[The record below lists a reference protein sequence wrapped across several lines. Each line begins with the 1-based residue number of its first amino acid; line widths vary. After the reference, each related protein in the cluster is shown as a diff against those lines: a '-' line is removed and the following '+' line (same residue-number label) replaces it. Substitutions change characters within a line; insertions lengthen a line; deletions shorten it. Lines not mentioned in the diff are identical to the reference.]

1 MRRRDFIKVIFGSAT
16 VLPLAASA
24 EQPTGKLS
32 TIGFLGA
39 GSSSGQGSW
48 VSALVQRLRELGWN
62 EGSIAFETRWADTRD
77 DRLSEMAAEFVRL
90 KVDVIVAVGTQAA
103 VAAKRATST
112 IPIVFPASG
121 DPVGAGLVGSLA
133 QPGGNATGLSLE
145 NIDLTSKRVA
155 LLREVVPG
163 VRRLAIMANVDSLVG
178 RLDMKEAGQRPA
190 NSVLKLSRSK
200 SVTLRIL
207 RRASPIS
214 VTEPM
219 HSTLPVI
226 RSW

>member
-145 NIDLTSKRVA
+145 NIDLTSKREA
-155 LLREVVPG
+155 LLREVVPRG
-163 VRRLAIMANVDSLVG
+163 SA
-178 RLDMKEAGQRPA
+178 AGD
-190 NSVLKLSRSK
+190 NG
-200 SVTLRIL
+200 
-207 RRASPIS
+207 
-214 VTEPM
+214 
-219 HSTLPVI
+219 
-226 RSW
+226 